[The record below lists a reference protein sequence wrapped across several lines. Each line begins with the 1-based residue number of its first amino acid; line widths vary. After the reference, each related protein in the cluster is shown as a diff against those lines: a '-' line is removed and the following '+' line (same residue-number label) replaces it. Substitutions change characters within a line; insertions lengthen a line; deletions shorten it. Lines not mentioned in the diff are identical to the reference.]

1 MHKGDDETEAGN
13 YRPISLL
20 SVYNRVFE
28 NLINIRLSSFI
39 YKHDILYKS
48 QYGFR
53 KNHSTQV
60 STIQN
65 NMGQKRYSC
74 GIFLDLKKHLI
85 LSKS

>member
-28 NLINIRLSSFI
+28 NLINIRLSIALYTNMI
-39 YKHDILYKS
+39 YCHKS

-85 LSKS
+85 Q